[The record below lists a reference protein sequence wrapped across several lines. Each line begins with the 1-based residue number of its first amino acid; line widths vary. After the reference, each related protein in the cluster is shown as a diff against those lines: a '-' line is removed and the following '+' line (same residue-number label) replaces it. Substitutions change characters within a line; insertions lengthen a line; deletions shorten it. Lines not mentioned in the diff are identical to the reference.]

1 MLKIAN
7 TEMDDFYWEVK
18 LFPQSPKRQWAQ
30 INEEN
35 LDNSVSMV
43 KTTISQKKKMQKLVL
58 KASPLANA
66 SNVDKTTSAM
76 NTYATMVISQNSAIS
91 QLTEQVSH
99 IKWRVRKCFTSSIN

>member
-43 KTTISQKKKMQKLVL
+43 KTTISQKK
-58 KASPLANA
+58 
-66 SNVDKTTSAM
+66 
-76 NTYATMVISQNSAIS
+76 
-91 QLTEQVSH
+91 
-99 IKWRVRKCFTSSIN
+99 C